1 MLHDKLAQLESTLG
15 PSILSQ
21 INDPELAPYQ
31 VELWLKRDDLL
42 HPILSGN
49 KWRKLKYILNHAL
62 SLSTEPTDTLVS
74 MGGAYSNHLHALAFV
89 GAALGV
95 KTLGLIRG
103 EAPATLTPTLIDLQ
117 NFGMTLKFVSR
128 SEYRMLREY
137 RGHHDLPGLKKGQ
150 YWIPEGGAHALALQG
165 VGELL
170 AEIALPFDTLCV
182 PCGTGT
188 SLAGLINQAPAS
200 VSVLGFA
207 ALKNA
212 GFLTDDVRQILTG
225 IHNNWLINHDYH
237 CGGFAKTTPALL
249 AFMARFQSQTGI
261 ALEPVYTG
269 KMLYG
274 LYGLIKSHYF
284 KPGHRLVAVHT
295 GGLQGNRGFA
305 PSHSST
311 SSNCFF
317 EPLLHP

>member
-1 MLHDKLAQLESTLG
+1 
-15 PSILSQ
+15 
-21 INDPELAPYQ
+21 
-31 VELWLKRDDLL
+31 
-42 HPILSGN
+42 
-49 KWRKLKYILNHAL
+49 
-62 SLSTEPTDTLVS
+62 
-74 MGGAYSNHLHALAFV
+74 
-89 GAALGV
+89 
-95 KTLGLIRG
+95 
-103 EAPATLTPTLIDLQ
+103 
-117 NFGMTLKFVSR
+117 
-128 SEYRMLREY
+128 
-137 RGHHDLPGLKKGQ
+137 
-150 YWIPEGGAHALALQG
+150 LALLG

-188 SLAGLINQAPAS
+188 TLAGLINQAPAS

-212 GFLTDDVRQILTG
+212 GFLSGDVHQMLTG
-225 IHNNWLINHDYH
+225 AQDNWLINHDYH

-249 AFMARFQSQTGI
+249 AFIDRFQSQTGI

-274 LYGLIKSHYF
+274 LYELIKSHYF

-305 PSHSST
+305 LQ
-311 SSNCFF
+311 
-317 EPLLHP
+317 EEG